1 MKNTLCKHQIGHQST
16 LLSADSLY
24 KKQQSAVRE
33 ADQRLPTGF
42 SAACYAAQIRRHFE
56 DRNRGP
62 TINPEADPYN
72 EDLPF

>member
-1 MKNTLCKHQIGHQST
+1 LSDAAAFELYLFVED
-16 LLSADSLY
+16 LLIRIESH
-24 KKQQSAVRE
+24 
-33 ADQRLPTGF
+33 
-42 SAACYAAQIRRHFE
+42 YAAQIRRHFE